1 MLTSNRMRTSA
12 QPPSNLQ
19 ASGQPSSGQQA
30 SGQPSSMLPT
40 THRLGLAATIFIV
53 LLGAFWLIA
62 RFFHLK
68 ALDEFPVSTVLSFA
82 LLFAPYW
89 FFGFGLASVLRS
101 ALPGYSRIACSAL
114 LTVPYFV
121 LTIPR
126 GTVNWPFA
134 ATLIVI
140 CLLVAAALQYWPT
153 PANWAD
159 IAVLL
164 LVGLLIDL
172 GLLNTAWPFG
182 TPGSLWPAGLGGFPK
197 MMMANLAL
205 YGYLVI
211 KPIDGIGYDLAPRF
225 SDLKTGLRE
234 FLFYSPFVL
243 SLGFLL
249 GFLHWQGA
257 KAHPLEFPGA
267 WIFTLFFV
275 ALPEELYF
283 RGLVQNLLERHMGR
297 NAALITASILFGL
310 SHFNTR
316 TIFFNWRYV
325 LLAAIAG
332 FFYGR
337 AWRERKRLLASSVT
351 HATVD
356 TVWSIWFR

>member
-140 CLLVAAALQYWPT
+140 C
-153 PANWAD
+153 
-159 IAVLL
+159 
-164 LVGLLIDL
+164 
-172 GLLNTAWPFG
+172 
-182 TPGSLWPAGLGGFPK
+182 
-197 MMMANLAL
+197 
-205 YGYLVI
+205 
-211 KPIDGIGYDLAPRF
+211 
-225 SDLKTGLRE
+225 
-234 FLFYSPFVL
+234 
-243 SLGFLL
+243 
-249 GFLHWQGA
+249 
-257 KAHPLEFPGA
+257 
-267 WIFTLFFV
+267 
-275 ALPEELYF
+275 
-283 RGLVQNLLERHMGR
+283 
-297 NAALITASILFGL
+297 
-310 SHFNTR
+310 
-316 TIFFNWRYV
+316 
-325 LLAAIAG
+325 
-332 FFYGR
+332 
-337 AWRERKRLLASSVT
+337 
-351 HATVD
+351 
-356 TVWSIWFR
+356 